1 MSFDIMVFLLLL
13 ILWLNNIQKKIPSNY
28 YCQLMLHILI
38 TTIEIIVFL
47 ISQKSEQDA
56 EGCEHT

>member
-1 MSFDIMVFLLLL
+1 MSFDSMVFLL
-13 ILWLNNIQKKIPSNY
+13 LWLNNIQKKNPCNY
-28 YCQLMLHILI
+28 HCQLMLHILI
-38 TTIEIIVFL
+38 ITIEIIVFL

>member
-1 MSFDIMVFLLLL
+1 MSFDSMVFLLLL
-13 ILWLNNIQKKIPSNY
+13 TLWLNNIQKNPSNY
-28 YCQLMLHILI
+28 HCQLMLHILI
-38 TTIEIIVFL
+38 ITIEIIVFS

>member
-1 MSFDIMVFLLLL
+1 MSFNSMVFLVLL
-13 ILWLNNIQKKIPSNY
+13 ILWLNNIQKNPNNY
-28 YCQLMLHILI
+28 HCQLMLHILI
-38 TTIEIIVFL
+38 ITIEIIVFL